1 MILTHG
7 ANSLP
12 RYVEIGG
19 RKYPTIQIG
28 DLLWISENL
37 DYKFAGCNIGSSGNP
52 TTPTAWY
59 YNNDETAYGENGNKY
74 GLLYNWY
81 ALDYLNQHLSELGV
95 PSGWRV
101 SSSDDWDKLTSYV
114 GGVSVAG
121 KKLKSSTG
129 WNSSEAE
136 GDGTMTFEGFP
147 SGGRYLN
154 GNFYYIGNYARFWTS
169 VESSAS
175 EAYSRSLDNSNSIIV
190 GSPNKTYGYSIRL
203 VKDAT

>member
-28 DLLWISENL
+28 NLLWISENL
-37 DYKFAGCNIGSSGNP
+37 DFKFSGCDIGSSGNP

-59 YNNDETAYGENGNKY
+59 YNNDGGAYGENGNKY

-95 PSGWRV
+95 PPGWRV
-101 SSSDDWDKLTSYV
+101 SSVDDWNKLTSDV
-114 GGVSVAG
+114 GGLSVAG
-121 KKLKSSTG
+121 SKLKSVTG
-129 WNSSEAE
+129 WNISGSE

-147 SGGRYLN
+147 AGGRYSN
-154 GNFYYIGNYARFWTS
+154 GNFYYIGSFARFWTS
-169 VESSAS
+169 VEAS
-175 EAYSRSLDNSNSIIV
+175 ENDAYNRSFDSSESVIISHNSKV
-190 GSPNKTYGYSIRL
+190 YGYSIRL
-203 VKDAT
+203 VKTVT